1 MIATGYMQR
10 LSTGIAYPARHL
22 RWKIILPFVILST
35 VLGLAG
41 TYLTTHLV
49 SGSLAERFDNQLAET
64 ARSTSDAF
72 VRRERKQLEV
82 LRTVSFTDG
91 VAAATR
97 AGNAGQIERFVL
109 PVAVNSGVER
119 VEVLDAQ
126 GQLLFGARVS
136 DSQSPRYEAIAPGE
150 PYTRWAPVQNV
161 LAGVSD
167 AAGDKFAGVFN
178 TTRRP
183 VLYTVGP
190 LALEGRPVGAVLI
203 GTPLASVLAAAKL
216 EALGDITIYDA
227 DGSALASTFALDEP
241 GQDERLRPS
250 PSALAGV
257 DSNAAPREA
266 KSVSGRDYDLLFGTL
281 SFRGG
286 GALPYSVALPSSF
299 IAGASIVT
307 RTQMTL
313 LFVTGTAAVL
323 VIGWLLAR
331 ALTTPILRLVRTAEA
346 VSAGDLSA
354 RSGLVT
360 RDEIGTLARA
370 FDSMTGH
377 LQRQHISTIKA
388 LSSAIDARDP
398 YTMGHSMR
406 VGQLSMALGG
416 EIWLDRLQLQHL
428 EIGRYLHDIG
438 KIGVRDSVL
447 LKPGSLSDSERLLVE
462 EHPLI
467 GLRIIDPIELPQAVR
482 EIVGGHHEKL
492 DGSGYPY
499 QLSGEELSIFS
510 RIASVADIYDALT
523 TARPYRPPL
532 LSDMAL
538 ELLDREAVKGRI
550 DREVVNALA
559 VVVEAWEWRVQHDEA
574 LRSFQP
580 FSLVEA
586 A

>member
-1 MIATGYMQR
+1 
-10 LSTGIAYPARHL
+10 
-22 RWKIILPFVILST
+22 
-35 VLGLAG
+35 
-41 TYLTTHLV
+41 
-49 SGSLAERFDNQLAET
+49 
-64 ARSTSDAF
+64 
-72 VRRERKQLEV
+72 
-82 LRTVSFTDG
+82 
-91 VAAATR
+91 
-97 AGNAGQIERFVL
+97 
-109 PVAVNSGVER
+109 
-119 VEVLDAQ
+119 VLDAQ

-354 RSGLVT
+354 RSGVADT
-360 RDEIGTLARA
+360 AGEMGRLARA
-370 FDSMTGH
+370 FDDMAAGVQQRERALREYSLA
-377 LQRQHISTIKA
+377 LQ
-388 LSSAIDARDP
+388 
-398 YTMGHSMR
+398 
-406 VGQLSMALGG
+406 V
-416 EIWLDRLQLQHL
+416 DRL
-428 EIGRYLHDIG
+428 
-438 KIGVRDSVL
+438 
-447 LKPGSLSDSERLLVE
+447 
-462 EHPLI
+462 
-467 GLRIIDPIELPQAVR
+467 
-482 EIVGGHHEKL
+482 
-492 DGSGYPY
+492 
-499 QLSGEELSIFS
+499 
-510 RIASVADIYDALT
+510 
-523 TARPYRPPL
+523 ARVY
-532 LSDMAL
+532 
-538 ELLDREAVKGRI
+538 
-550 DREVVNALA
+550 
-559 VVVEAWEWRVQHDEA
+559 
-574 LRSFQP
+574 
-580 FSLVEA
+580 EA
-586 A
+586 AMG